1 MSIPQSDTRS
11 GEPDEPS
18 PQTPADHLASTLVSH
33 TPILN
38 ATHGGVKFFG
48 TLRERFM
55 DAAISLA
62 SHLLFV
68 DQLNELH
75 KTKFTFS
82 QINEQYKES
91 IKTLD
96 SALWW
101 GFGVVIFCWYVFIL
115 LPDNGTIPVLGLP
128 LSKSAWLNVSPA
140 ILLAMQ
146 VFSLIAIMRIMI
158 LRVGIG
164 ILLEKVDQ
172 KDLRKGE
179 VGDTS
184 NINLAGFLGMLIML
198 LRFTSAFWDES
209 MRLFNLASLILLG
222 LIALVLI
229 APQITLWLIIVWL
242 LINGYYVS
250 AFVYLILTVII
261 GITSLFLVVA
271 TAWLYSAAGQGRKAA
286 APPVRRGRG

>member
-1 MSIPQSDTRS
+1 
-11 GEPDEPS
+11 
-18 PQTPADHLASTLVSH
+18 
-33 TPILN
+33 
-38 ATHGGVKFFG
+38 
-48 TLRERFM
+48 
-55 DAAISLA
+55 
-62 SHLLFV
+62 
-68 DQLNELH
+68 
-75 KTKFTFS
+75 
-82 QINEQYKES
+82 
-91 IKTLD
+91 
-96 SALWW
+96 
-101 GFGVVIFCWYVFIL
+101 
-115 LPDNGTIPVLGLP
+115 
-128 LSKSAWLNVSPA
+128 
-140 ILLAMQ
+140 
-146 VFSLIAIMRIMI
+146 MI